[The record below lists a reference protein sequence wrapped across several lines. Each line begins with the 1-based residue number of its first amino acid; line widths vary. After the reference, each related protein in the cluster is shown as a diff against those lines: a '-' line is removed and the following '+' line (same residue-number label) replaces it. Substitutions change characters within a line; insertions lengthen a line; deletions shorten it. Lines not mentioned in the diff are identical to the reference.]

1 MRQVSNVT
9 LTEAQAQ
16 TLIRLL
22 DIACK
27 AGGLE
32 IAQAALP
39 IAIEIQTQLQGE
51 VVEPND

>member
-1 MRQVSNVT
+1 MSKQIT
-9 LTEAQAQ
+9 LTPAQAQ

-22 DIACK
+22 DISCK

-39 IAIEIQTQLQGE
+39 IAVEIQTQLQE
-51 VVEPND
+51 DSAEPNS